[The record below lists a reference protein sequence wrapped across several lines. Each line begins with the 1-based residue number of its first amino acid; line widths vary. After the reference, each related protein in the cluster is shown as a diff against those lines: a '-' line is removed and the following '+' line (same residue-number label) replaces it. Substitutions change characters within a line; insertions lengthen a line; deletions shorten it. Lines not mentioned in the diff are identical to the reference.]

1 MKILDKSMVWAGGV
15 RSLLCLLL
23 VIFAISCKQTN
34 LSDEVISIT
43 IKGDSNCIINKLN
56 IVKIQKGFAWKDIK
70 KIAEATITVKENK
83 EIKEWR
89 LNDAKGEVIKD
100 SKIFEKNETVW
111 SVSKVINTTYLVE
124 HWQENIIDENYT
136 KLETET
142 ERGEAGRDSEA
153 VAKEYKGFTAQA
165 ITQEKVKADG
175 STVIKVLYKRNIISL
190 ILDLQGGKTTTEL
203 KNEDGKNVL
212 EGKFGASVNVENPTK
227 ENFAFGGFIPELP
240 KTFLLDEDKKEYV
253 AQWGKVVRINII
265 EGDERLEV
273 KESQV
278 SFLLE
283 KAKTFGDVRASLEE
297 KISLKPIWTSGDYGI
312 YDFRRENYE
321 GEEIKDDSPVEDG
334 MKVYPRSNY
343 IKFNWGGEHK
353 NEIYGCNGEK
363 PRGKIIIPTKTI
375 RLNYIPFL
383 DDPLAGDNKRGF
395 LYCSELVSIDF
406 TGCKNLETV
415 DDNAFICCPK
425 LESLNFTGCSK
436 LKEFGFYNDN
446 HTGLK
451 SLNLKGCTELTKVK
465 CSLCILFESLDLSL
479 CAKLE
484 ELSLSGGYLDGGTI
498 NLTGCNNLICIN
510 IEYAGIR
517 SIDLSPCPKLSTVV
531 FRDCRNINSVNL
543 TGCTELTYI
552 MFCGGCDMTSI
563 DLSQHKKLNKFHVCK
578 SNSLKNVDLS
588 GCTAIEAL
596 GGFDST
602 IDRCKNAEVK
612 LGKNIKG
619 IREDAFGK
627 SYDYICKK
635 VLVPNE
641 TIKQLVKDSGYP
653 EDRIEMY
660 N

>member
-1 MKILDKSMVWAGGV
+1 MKILDKSMVWARGV

-43 IKGDSNCIINKLN
+43 VKGDSNCIINKLN

-100 SKIFEKNETVW
+100 SKIFEKDEIVW

-212 EGKFGASVNVENPTK
+212 EGKFGASVNVETPTK

-353 NEIYGCNGEK
+353 TVILGCNGEK
-363 PRGKIIIPTKTI
+363 PRGKIIIPTKTEAVC
-375 RLNYIPFL
+375 
-383 DDPLAGDNKRGF
+383 DGF
-395 LYCSELVSIDF
+395 SGHEGFSYCSELVSVDF

-415 DDNAFICCPK
+415 SDNAFMYCPK
-425 LESLNFTGCSK
+425 LKSLNFTGCSK

-451 SLNLKGCTELTKVK
+451 SLNLKGCTELTKVE
-465 CSLCILFESLDLSL
+465 CSLCMLFESLDLSL

-484 ELSLSGGYLDGGTI
+484 KLILSKGYWDGGTI
-498 NLTGCNNLICIN
+498 NLTGCNNLICID

-517 SIDLSPCPKLSTVV
+517 SIDLSPCPKLDTVV
-531 FRDCRNINSVNL
+531 FRNCRNINSVNL

-596 GGFDST
+596 GDFDST
-602 IDRCKNAEVK
+602 IDCCKNAEVK

-641 TIKQLVKDSGYP
+641 TIKQLVKASGYP
-653 EDRIEMY
+653 EDRIEIY

>member
-1 MKILDKSMVWAGGV
+1 MKILDKSMVWARGV

-227 ENFAFGGFIPELP
+227 ENFAFGGFTPELP

-343 IKFNWGGEHK
+343 IKFNWGGKHK
-353 NEIYGCNGEK
+353 NVIYGCNGEK

-375 RLNYIPFL
+375 RLNYVPFVY
-383 DDPLAGDNKRGF
+383 DPFAGDNKRGF
-395 LYCSELVSIDF
+395 LYCTELVSVDF
-406 TGCKNLETV
+406 TGCKNLETIST
-415 DDNAFICCPK
+415 DAFMSCTK
-425 LESLNFTGCSK
+425 LESLNFTDCSK
-436 LKEFGFYNDN
+436 LKRFQFGDRDCRRF
-446 HTGLK
+446 K
-451 SLNLKGCTELTKVK
+451 SLNLKGCTELT
-465 CSLCILFESLDLSL
+465 DLQL
-479 CAKLE
+479 Y
-484 ELSLSGGYLDGGTI
+484 GGYGFGTI
-498 NLTGCNNLICIN
+498 NLTGCNNLISIS
-510 IEYAGIR
+510 ITGASIR
-517 SIDLSPCPKLSTVV
+517 SIDLSSCPKLSSVD
-531 FRDCRNINSVNL
+531 FRLCGFIDSVNL
-543 TGCTELTYI
+543 TGCTELTNI
-552 MFCGGCDMTSI
+552 DICSGSSITSI
-563 DLSQHKKLNKFHVCK
+563 DLSPYKKLKKVHFCEN
-578 SNSLKNVDLS
+578 SSLKNVDLS
-588 GCTAIEAL
+588 GCTALEK
-596 GGFDST
+596 
-602 IDRCKNAEVK
+602 IDKRCIVNCKNAEVK

-619 IREDAFGK
+619 IREDAFGE

-653 EDRIEMY
+653 EDRIEIY

>member
-1 MKILDKSMVWAGGV
+1 MKILDKSMVWARGV

-100 SKIFEKNETVW
+100 SKIFEKDETVW

-227 ENFAFGGFIPELP
+227 ENFAFGGFTPELP

-273 KESQV
+273 KEREV
-278 SFLLE
+278 SFPIE
-283 KAKTFGDVRASLEE
+283 KVRTFGDVRASLEE
-297 KISLKPIWTSGDYGI
+297 KISLKPAWTSGDYGI

-343 IKFNWGGEHK
+343 INFNWGGEHK
-353 NEIYGCNGEK
+353 TVILGCNGER

-375 RLNYIPFL
+375 RLNYTPFT
-383 DDPLAGDNKRGF
+383 DELAGDNKRGF
-395 LYCSELVSIDF
+395 IYSCELVSVDF

-415 DDNAFICCPK
+415 DALAFNWCPK

-436 LKEFGFYNDN
+436 LKEFRFYGDN

-465 CSLCILFESLDLSL
+465 CSLRMSFESLDLSL

-484 ELSLSGGYLDGGTI
+484 ELSFSKGYWGDGTI
-498 NLTGCNNLICIN
+498 NLTGCNNLIYIN
-510 IEYAGIR
+510 IEDSGIR
-517 SIDLSPCPKLSTVV
+517 SIDLSPCPKLDTVV
-531 FRDCRNINSVNL
+531 FRNCRNINSVNL
-543 TGCTELTYI
+543 TGCTELTNI
-552 MFCGGCDMTSI
+552 DICSGSSITSI
-563 DLSQHKKLNKFHVCK
+563 DLSPYKKLKKVHFCEN
-578 SNSLKNVDLS
+578 SSLKNVDLS
-588 GCTAIEAL
+588 GCTALEK
-596 GGFDST
+596 
-602 IDRCKNAEVK
+602 IDERCINYCKNAEVK
-612 LGKNIKG
+612 LGKNIKV
-619 IREDAFGK
+619 IERKAF
-627 SYDYICKK
+627 DCKK

-641 TIKQLVKDSGYP
+641 TIKQLVKASGYP

>member
-1 MKILDKSMVWAGGV
+1 M
-15 RSLLCLLL
+15 
-23 VIFAISCKQTN
+23 
-34 LSDEVISIT
+34 
-43 IKGDSNCIINKLN
+43 
-56 IVKIQKGFAWKDIK
+56 
-70 KIAEATITVKENK
+70 
-83 EIKEWR
+83 
-89 LNDAKGEVIKD
+89 
-100 SKIFEKNETVW
+100 
-111 SVSKVINTTYLVE
+111 
-124 HWQENIIDENYT
+124 
-136 KLETET
+136 
-142 ERGEAGRDSEA
+142 
-153 VAKEYKGFTAQA
+153 
-165 ITQEKVKADG
+165 KADG

-363 PRGKIIIPTKTI
+363 PRGKIIIPTKTEAVC
-375 RLNYIPFL
+375 
-383 DDPLAGDNKRGF
+383 DGF
-395 LYCSELVSIDF
+395 SGHEGFSYCSELVSVDF

-415 DDNAFICCPK
+415 SDNAFMSCIKLKSLNFTGCKNLKTISTDAFMSCTR
-425 LESLNFTGCSK
+425 LESLNFTDCSK
-436 LKEFGFYNDN
+436 LKEFIFGGRNCRKF
-446 HTGLK
+446 K
-451 SLNLKGCTELTKVK
+451 SLNLKGCTELTN
-465 CSLCILFESLDLSL
+465 LQLYGRYGF
-479 CAKLE
+479 
-484 ELSLSGGYLDGGTI
+484 GTI
-498 NLTGCNNLICIN
+498 NLTGCNNLIYIN

-543 TGCTELTYI
+543 TGCTELTSI
-552 MFCGGCDMTSI
+552 MFCTGADITSI
-563 DLSQHKKLNKFHVCK
+563 DLSQYKKLNDFHFCK
-578 SNSLKNVDLS
+578 SSSLKNVDLS
-588 GCTAIEAL
+588 GCTALEKIGIYRIKSCE
-596 GGFDST
+596 
-602 IDRCKNAEVK
+602 NAEVK
-612 LGKNIKG
+612 LGKNIKE
-619 IREDAFGK
+619 IARDAF
-627 SYDYICKK
+627 DCKK

-641 TIKQLVKDSGYP
+641 TIKQLLKASGYP
-653 EDRIEMY
+653 EDRIEIY